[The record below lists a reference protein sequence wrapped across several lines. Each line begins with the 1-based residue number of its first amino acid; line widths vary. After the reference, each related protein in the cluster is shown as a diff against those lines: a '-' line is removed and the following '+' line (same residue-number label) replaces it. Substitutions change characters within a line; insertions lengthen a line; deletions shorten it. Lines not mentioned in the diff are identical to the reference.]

1 MEKEILKKLGLS
13 ENEIEIYFYLL
24 KKSKLSP
31 LEISL
36 ETKIERAT
44 VYRELIRLKERGLC
58 TEISENGKKR
68 YIATNPEKLIENLNQ
83 IKIEVEEIIPKLLKL
98 KQNNPKKE
106 TSVEVFEKKEG
117 IITIMSE
124 AANAEEYYSI
134 GKIEKL
140 NELIEFQSKVWTNRI
155 GLTKKQRGKIL
166 FTKEDEKLVPIS
178 KYEKVKFLP
187 KELENSVPFYIY
199 DDIVLIFLV
208 NSEKPISIR
217 IRNKDLADTMKDYFN
232 YVWNKTK

>member
-58 TEISENGKKR
+58 TEIIENGKKR
-68 YIATNPEKLIENLNQ
+68 YISTSPDKLLENLAQ
-83 IKIEVEEIIPKLLKL
+83 IKMEVEEILPKLIKL
-98 KQNNPKKE
+98 KQNSLKE
-106 TSVEVFEKKEG
+106 QTSVEVFEKKEG
-117 IITIMSE
+117 IITVMSE

-140 NELIEFQSKVWTNRI
+140 NELIEFQSKVWTNRV
-155 GLTKKQRGKIL
+155 GLTKKQRGKLL
-166 FTKEDEKLVPIS
+166 FTKEDEKTVPIS
-178 KYEKVKFLP
+178 KFEKTKILP
-187 KELENSVPFYIY
+187 KELESSVPFYIY
-199 DDIVLIFLV
+199 DDTVLIFLV

-217 IRNKDLADTMKDYFN
+217 VRNKDLADSMKNYFN
-232 YVWNKTK
+232 YIWDKTK